1 MSLNNIILFLAI
13 AIPYISS
20 PGPAVFL
27 AINYSINYGI
37 KNTLNLL
44 LGNTTGLGILAF
56 VSAIGVGFIIT
67 ASPILKTIMQMG
79 GAIFLVYLGFK
90 MINTTQTKITLK
102 NSKKKSTFYKEGIL
116 LAITNPKPIIF
127 FSSIYPQFVDSN
139 SKTVFLDFSI
149 LGILFMLSSF
159 FILLIYSLFSK
170 RFFNLF
176 LNNPKHLKR
185 FNIISGSILVLL
197 GIILVF
203 SSIK

>member
-1 MSLNNIILFLAI
+1 
-13 AIPYISS
+13 
-20 PGPAVFL
+20 
-27 AINYSINYGI
+27 
-37 KNTLNLL
+37 
-44 LGNTTGLGILAF
+44 LGILAF